1 MEVSI
6 MAQRINLSIDD
17 DLFNSLQKD
26 ATANNCT
33 VNVYL
38 ITILEKL
45 YKQNPFDYQSSLST
59 LEMEAQNMPIG
70 VDFTLVDLPSF
81 QDISVAKAVDA
92 NLKPSI
98 VRARLGKMFNVR
110 VKSGG
115 IGDVIRST
123 DSKGKLK
130 FSSRSAVYRREPIN
144 NGSLST
150 VVGCEKS

>member
-1 MEVSI
+1 

-26 ATANNCT
+26 ATVNGCT

-45 YKQNPFDYQSSLST
+45 YKQNPFDYQSALST
-59 LEMEAQNMPIG
+59 LEMEAKNQPIG

-81 QDISVAKAVDA
+81 QDISVAQAENA

-110 VKSGG
+110 AKEGN

-123 DSKGKLK
+123 DSKGNLK

-144 NGSLST
+144 N
-150 VVGCEKS
+150 E

>member
-1 MEVSI
+1 

-17 DLFNSLQKD
+17 ELFNALQKD
-26 ATANNCT
+26 ATTNGCT

-45 YKQNPFDYQSSLST
+45 YKQHPFDYQTALAT
-59 LEMEAQNMPIG
+59 LESEAKNQPVG

-81 QDISVAKAVDA
+81 QDISVAQAENA

-110 VKSGG
+110 VKENRV
-115 IGDVIRST
+115 GDVVRSK
-123 DSKGKLK
+123 DSNGELK
-130 FSSRSAVYRREPIN
+130 FSSRTAVYRREHEGN
-144 NGSLST
+144 
-150 VVGCEKS
+150 E

>member
-1 MEVSI
+1 

-26 ATANNCT
+26 ATANGCT

-45 YKQNPFDYQSSLST
+45 YKQNPFDYQSALST
-59 LEMEAQNMPIG
+59 LEMEAKNQPIG

-81 QDISVAKAVDA
+81 QDISVAQAENA

-98 VRARLGKMFNVR
+98 VRARLGKMFNV
-110 VKSGG
+110 
-115 IGDVIRST
+115 IRST
-123 DSKGKLK
+123 DSKGNLK

-144 NGSLST
+144 N
-150 VVGCEKS
+150 E